1 MILEHKI
8 GCFVL
13 VSMAFS
19 CKSRCVRIVYI
30 YRELF
35 RVAVTV
41 PSRGN
46 RAVYGRQWDN
56 YPNDFNILKNRI
68 SLIIN
73 LPKKNMSPI
82 KKHMFLSKINY
93 GLS

>member
-1 MILEHKI
+1 MFP
-8 GCFVL
+8 G
-13 VSMAFS
+13 
-19 CKSRCVRIVYI
+19 
-30 YRELF
+30 ELF

-46 RAVYGRQWDN
+46 HAVAYGGQWDN

-73 LPKKNMSPI
+73 LPPPPPKKVII
-82 KKHMFLSKINY
+82 KKTCF
-93 GLS
+93 